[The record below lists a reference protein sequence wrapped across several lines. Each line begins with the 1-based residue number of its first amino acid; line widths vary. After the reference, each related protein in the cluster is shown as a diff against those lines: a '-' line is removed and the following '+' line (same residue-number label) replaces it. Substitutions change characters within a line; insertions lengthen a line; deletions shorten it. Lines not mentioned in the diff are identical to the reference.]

1 MQCEPGGED
10 EGWGGA
16 YAARILQRAKP
27 ADMPIE
33 RPSRVEMVINLKTAK
48 VVCAGSAL
56 HPPGARAR
64 LSR

>member
-1 MQCEPGGED
+1 MPRMICNRGRMQCEPGGED

-33 RPSRVEMVINLKTAK
+33 RPSRVELVIN
-48 VVCAGSAL
+48 
-56 HPPGARAR
+56 RA
-64 LSR
+64 SRES